1 MASKVRFGA
10 FELDPERRV
19 LRKDGLRIRVPGQS
33 LEILA
38 ALVATPGEPLGR
50 ERIQQLLWPHGTIV
64 GFDQSINAAV
74 KRLREA
80 LGDAARN
87 PRFVERVPGRGYRF
101 IAPVEALEAATPE
114 APSKGPG
121 TTVLHYR
128 LVEEV
133 GRGAMG
139 EVWKATDTHLD
150 RVVAL
155 KFVAEPAGGAA
166 PSLDA
171 LRAEARHA
179 AALNHPNICTIHG
192 FEEQGGLRF
201 LVMEYVAG
209 GPLSRALGGGPLSA
223 SRVVA
228 IGTRAASALAAAHE
242 AGIVHRDLK
251 PANFLLT
258 TDGGV
263 KLTDFG
269 IAKAVR
275 GETRTARGRPS
286 PTGTLEYLSPE
297 QARGDA
303 VDARS
308 DLFSLGVVL
317 YELATGRLP
326 FTGETPAAV
335 LEAVLHRAP
344 SPPRDLNPR
353 LPRSLER
360 VILRALEKDPGRRW
374 PSASELLDALRQVE
388 RAEEARTRRRTRVR
402 RGLLVAAAVGLAVAG
417 WRAWTRPAPAPR
429 DLVVV
434 AGFENATGEAV
445 FNGAL
450 REAVLSRLGESR
462 TIEVASAERVR
473 AALVRSGRA
482 PDAPLDRI
490 VAREVCQRLGGKA
503 VVAGSIRSVGT
514 RYFVGLDATGCADG
528 ESLGSGY
535 GEAAGQ
541 EQVLEILGTAV
552 SRVRGRLG
560 ESLGSLRAVA
570 APAEATTPSLEAL
583 RAYSLALEAKT
594 RGDDA
599 LPLLRRALDL
609 DPDFP
614 LAWLTVAQ
622 VHFNRGQEGKAEE
635 SISRAYGL
643 RARASERERLMIE
656 TVYHQL
662 ATGDYEKVIAAGT
675 LAAQLYP
682 ADAAARR
689 AAFVGYCMAGDLGP
703 AREIALREMSLAPD
717 DGVTYFNLAILHLAE
732 GRAEEAGAVLDA
744 AGARGVSSD
753 LFPFARRLACVLD
766 GDPAEIERVFAPA
779 AGRLLDARTAALQAQ
794 TAGYLG
800 QLSRALELA
809 QAAEAHEETR
819 EVAAVIHSALAV
831 MEALFGRAP
840 SARGRARAALRLA
853 SGRRVVA
860 SAALA
865 LALAGEPGAAETALA
880 DLLNRY
886 PDDKLVERSWAP
898 AIRGAIALARGDAR
912 AAVTAT
918 ADSDEGAPAW
928 VGYVRGASELES
940 GRAAEAAAHFRA
952 VAASRSSLFASA
964 VFYGAAAA
972 YPAARV
978 GAARALV
985 RTGRAQAGREEYEA
999 FLALWSRADP
1009 DVPLLLEARREH
1021 AALVRA
1027 AEKPAR

>member
-1 MASKVRFGA
+1 MARKVRFGS
-10 FELDPERRV
+10 FELDPDRRV
-19 LRKDGLRIRVPGQS
+19 LRKDGLRIRLPGQS

-38 ALVATPGEPLGR
+38 ALVAAPGETLGR
-50 ERIQQLLWPHGTIV
+50 ERIQQLLWPHGTVV

-80 LGDAARN
+80 LGDTARN
-87 PRFVERVPGRGYRF
+87 PRFVARVPGLGYRF
-101 IAPVEALEAATPE
+101 IAPVEALEPAAPE
-114 APSKGPG
+114 AKAKAPG
-121 TTVLHYR
+121 TAVLHYW
-128 LVEEV
+128 LVEEA

-139 EVWKATDTHLD
+139 EVWKAKDTRLD

-155 KFVAEPAGGAA
+155 KFVPEPAEGAA
-166 PSLDA
+166 AALDA

-192 FEEQGGLRF
+192 FEEHDGLRF
-201 LVMEYVAG
+201 VVMEYVAG
-209 GPLSRALGGGPLSA
+209 GPLSRALGGGPLPV
-223 SRVVA
+223 SRVLA
-228 IGTRAASALAAAHE
+228 IGTQAASALAAAHE

-269 IAKAVR
+269 IARAVR
-275 GETRTARGRPS
+275 GETLTARGRPS

-297 QARGDA
+297 QARGGA
-303 VDARS
+303 VDTRS

-353 LPRSLER
+353 LPRGLER
-360 VILRALEKDPGRRW
+360 VILRALEKDPGQRW
-374 PSASELLDALRQVE
+374 PSASEMLDALRQVE
-388 RAEEARTRRRTRVR
+388 RAEAARTRRRTNARH
-402 RGLLVAAAVGLAVAG
+402 GLLVAAAVGLAVAG
-417 WRAWTRPAPAPR
+417 WRGTRPAAAPARR

-434 AGFENATGEAV
+434 ADFENATGEAV
-445 FNGAL
+445 FDGAL
-450 REAVLSRLGESR
+450 REAVRSRLGESR
-462 TIEVASAERVR
+462 TIEVASAEHVR
-473 AALVRSGRA
+473 AALERSGRA
-482 PDAPLDRI
+482 PEAPLDRT

-503 VVAGSIRSVGT
+503 VVAGSIRRVGA

-535 GEAAGQ
+535 GEAAGK
-541 EQVLEILGTAV
+541 EQVLDRLGTAV
-552 SRVRGRLG
+552 SQVRGRLG

-583 RAYSLALEAKT
+583 RAYSLALSAKT

-622 VHFNRGQEGKAEE
+622 VHFNRGQEAKAEE
-635 SISRAYGL
+635 AISRAYGL

-656 TVYHQL
+656 TVYHQF
-662 ATGDYEKVIAAGT
+662 ATGDSDKAIAAGT

-689 AAFVGYCMAGDLGP
+689 AAFVAYCMAGDLGP
-703 AREIALREMSLAPD
+703 ARQIALREMSLAPD

-732 GRAEEAGAVLDA
+732 GRAAEAGAVLDA

-753 LFPFARRLACVLD
+753 LFPFARRLASALD
-766 GDPAEIERVFAPA
+766 GDPAEIERAFALA
-779 AGRLLDARTAALQAQ
+779 AGRPLDARTAALQTQ

-809 QAAEAHEETR
+809 ETTEAHEETR
-819 EVAAVIHSALAV
+819 EVAAVVHSALAV

-840 SARGRARAALRLA
+840 EAGGRARAALRLA
-853 SGRRVVA
+853 PGRRVVA
-860 SAALA
+860 NAALA
-865 LALAGEPGAAETALA
+865 LALAGEPEAAESALA
-880 DLLNRY
+880 DLRRRY
-886 PDDKLVERSWAP
+886 PDDKLVQRSWAP
-898 AIRGAIALARGDAR
+898 AVRGAIALARGDAR
-912 AAVTAT
+912 AAVAAT
-918 ADSDEGAPAW
+918 AGADEAAPGW
-928 VGYVRGASELES
+928 VAYVRGISELEL
-940 GRAAEAAAHFRA
+940 GRAAEAASQFHA

-964 VFYGAAAA
+964 TFYGAAAA

-985 RTGRAQAGREEYEA
+985 RAGRAQAGREEYEA

-1009 DVPLLLEARREH
+1009 DLPLLLEAKREH
-1021 AALVRA
+1021 AALVSV
-1027 AEKPAR
+1027 PALR